1 MLRLIIFTMIIKPII
16 LIVLGLNIR
25 RREWLPKEGP
35 IVIIANHNSH
45 LDTLVLLSLFQGK
58 GFKKARPVAA
68 GDYFFK
74 NKLLKWFSINIMQI
88 IPIER
93 KMTRDIKG
101 LFEPIVTALDEGSII
116 ILYPESSRGEPEKLS
131 KYKSGIY
138 YLMRERPDIPIQP
151 LFLHGLGKSLPKGS
165 KLFVPFFVDIFVG
178 QSFLFNKNRKEFM
191 DELNSRMNDLRNEG
205 DFKEW

>member
-1 MLRLIIFTMIIKPII
+1 MIIKPII

-116 ILYPESSRGEPEKLS
+116 ILYPEGSRGEPEKLS

>member
-1 MLRLIIFTMIIKPII
+1 MLRLIIFTVIIKPII

-25 RREWLPKEGP
+25 RREWLPKKGP
-35 IVIIANHNSH
+35 VVIIANHNSH
-45 LDTLVLLSLFQGK
+45 LDTLVLLSLFKGQ
-58 GFKKARPVAA
+58 GFKKVRPVAA

-74 NKLLKWFSINIMQI
+74 NKFLKWFSLNIMHI

-101 LFEPIVTALDEGSII
+101 LFEPIVEALDDGSII
-116 ILYPESSRGEPEKLS
+116 ILYPEGSRGEPEKLS

-151 LFLHGLGKSLPKGS
+151 LFLHGLGKALPKGS
-165 KLFVPFFVDIFVG
+165 KLFVPFFIDIFVG
-178 QSFLFNKNRKEFM
+178 RPFLFDDDRKSFM
-191 DELNSRMNDLRNEG
+191 DELNHRMSELRKEG

>member
-101 LFEPIVTALDEGSII
+101 LFEPIVRALDEGSII
-116 ILYPESSRGEPEKLS
+116 ILYPEGSRGEPEKLS

-191 DELNSRMNDLRNEG
+191 DELNSRMYDLRNEG

>member
-116 ILYPESSRGEPEKLS
+116 ILYPEGSRGEPEKLS

-178 QSFLFNKNRKEFM
+178 QTFLFNKNRKEFM

>member
-93 KMTRDIKG
+93 KMTRDI
-101 LFEPIVTALDEGSII
+101 
-116 ILYPESSRGEPEKLS
+116 
-131 KYKSGIY
+131 
-138 YLMRERPDIPIQP
+138 
-151 LFLHGLGKSLPKGS
+151 
-165 KLFVPFFVDIFVG
+165 
-178 QSFLFNKNRKEFM
+178 
-191 DELNSRMNDLRNEG
+191 
-205 DFKEW
+205 

>member
-1 MLRLIIFTMIIKPII
+1 MIIKPII

-116 ILYPESSRGEPEKLS
+116 ILYPEGSRGEPEKLS

-151 LFLHGLGKSLPKGS
+151 LFLQGLGKSLPKGS

>member
-1 MLRLIIFTMIIKPII
+1 MLRLIIFTCIIKPII

-25 RREWLPKEGP
+25 RREWLPKKGP

-45 LDTLVLLSLFQGK
+45 LDTLVLLSLFQGE

-68 GDYFFK
+68 GDYFLK
-74 NKLLKWFSINIMQI
+74 NKLLKWFSMNVMRI

-101 LFEPIVTALDEGSII
+101 LFEPIVDALDEGSII
-116 ILYPESSRGEPEKLS
+116 ILYPEGSRGEPEKLS

-138 YLMRERPDIPIQP
+138 YLMRERPNIPIQP

-178 QSFLFNKNRKEFM
+178 RPFLFNENRKVFM
-191 DELNSRMNDLRNEG
+191 DELNERMNELRNEG